1 MRRALPFACLL
12 LACARLLGGLV
23 AGALLGAGA
32 AHAADPPSVAVL
44 PLQKGAAGAQYDG
57 LGRALAGMVVSDL
70 SALPGLR
77 LVERD
82 QLDALLAEMKLQET
96 GFLDPKTA
104 QKLGKGVGAR
114 FVVTGSFT
122 VLDPAFALDARIVEV
137 QTGEIVK
144 AAAANGT
151 VTDFVAVEKEL
162 VEALV
167 TGLDLTLSSSERR
180 KLLMQAPT
188 ERFTAFTAYG
198 EGLARTAEGRLDEA
212 KTAFARA
219 LSEDPAFVDAQAA
232 LGDLEASVKRREAER
247 SGAKKTA
254 RDEALAA
261 VLAAAPDDRTL
272 PATFTYDQ
280 AALARFALRLG
291 ALEELRRDCDR
302 YAEMRHYLDRV
313 GWKVS
318 EPPMKPGDVGVLG
331 YTIGVMAKERG
342 LDAALQ
348 DMSIP
353 AHLRESLPGR
363 TGALFS
369 STPAFVLAGD
379 PAFQATH
386 GVVGALLGCFSTRD
400 ALREIDALIAAARGA
415 GVASVPT
422 SRSGNAFSLEDGLQ
436 MVWARKR
443 AENLGADAELTRRVE
458 AFSRAHEADPV
469 KSLMVKQVV
478 DGILRAA
485 REWEDRQVRR
495 RGLPVDEI
503 VRRMRLLGAG
513 TVADTA
519 VCKQALQSRASAVTW
534 VAEYDRKRVLPDIP
548 LDRDIDAA
556 MATWAPAAD
565 FGCLDGV
572 PPRFA
577 TLPAAW
583 AWFDSA
589 RTRELAD
596 KSDAARCGQEWVRY
610 EQMLEMTRTQ
620 RQDAAAG
627 PIWAYS
633 ADQMWTTLVSQRCA
647 HD

>member
-1 MRRALPFACLL
+1 MRRALPFLCLVL
-12 LACARLLGGLV
+12 TV
-23 AGALLGAGA
+23 LLGADILGA

-151 VTDFVAVEKEL
+151 VADFVAVEKEL

-167 TGLDLTLSSSERR
+167 AGLDLTLSSSERR

-198 EGLARTAEGRLDEA
+198 EGLARTAEGKLDDA

-219 LSEDPAFVDAQAA
+219 LSEDPEFVDAQAA
-232 LGDLEASVKRREAER
+232 LGDLEALVKRREAER
-247 SGAKKTA
+247 SGTKKTA

-272 PATFTYDQ
+272 PATFSYDQ
-280 AALARFALRLG
+280 ASLARFALRLG
-291 ALEELRRDCDR
+291 ALEEQRRDCDR

-313 GWKVS
+313 GWKVT
-318 EPPMKPGDVGVLG
+318 EPPRKATDVGVLG
-331 YTIGVMAKERG
+331 YAIGVGAQERG
-342 LDAALQ
+342 LDLALTDQ
-348 DMSIP
+348 AIP
-353 AHLRESLPGR
+353 RHLRESLPTR
-363 TGALFS
+363 TANLFS
-369 STPAFVLAGD
+369 STPAFVLAGH
-379 PAFQATH
+379 PEYEPTH

-400 ALREIDALIAAARGA
+400 ALRELDALIAGARTA
-415 GVASVPT
+415 GVAALPG
-422 SRSGNAFSLEDGLQ
+422 SRGAHAFSLEESLQ
-436 MVWARKR
+436 IVWTTTR
-443 AENLGADAELTRRVE
+443 AANLGADAELSRRVE
-458 AFSRAHEADPV
+458 ALLAAHEADPV
-469 KSLMVKQVV
+469 KSVLVKQTIDNV
-478 DGILRAA
+478 LRAA
-485 REWEDRQVRR
+485 RDWEDGQVRR
-495 RGLPVDEI
+495 RGLPVDE
-503 VRRMRLLGAG
+503 VARRMRLLGAG
-513 TVADTA
+513 KVADTA
-519 VCKQALQSRASAVTW
+519 VCKQALNGRAAAVSW

-548 LDRDIDAA
+548 LDRDINGA
-556 MATWAPAAD
+556 MAQWAPAAD

-572 PPRFA
+572 PPRFT

-596 KSDAARCGQEWVRY
+596 KGDPTQCGQEWVRF
-610 EQMLEMTRTQ
+610 EQMLEMTRSQ
-620 RQDAAAG
+620 RPDPAAG
-627 PIWAYS
+627 AIWAYS
-633 ADQMWTTLVSQRCA
+633 ADQMWTNLVYSRCA

>member
-1 MRRALPFACLL
+1 MRRALPFLCLVL
-12 LACARLLGGLV
+12 TVLLGTAIGD
-23 AGALLGAGA
+23 AAIGA
-32 AHAADPPSVAVL
+32 AHAAEPPSVAVL

-57 LGRALAGMVVSDL
+57 LGRALAGMLVSDL

-104 QKLGKGVGAR
+104 QKLGKGLGAR

-137 QTGEIVK
+137 QTGEVVK

-151 VTDFVAVEKEL
+151 VADFVAVEKEL

-167 TGLDLTLSSSERR
+167 AGLDLTLSSSERR

-198 EGLARTAEGRLDEA
+198 EGLARTAEGKLDDA

-219 LSEDPAFVDAQAA
+219 LSEDPQFVDAQAA
-232 LGDLEASVKRREAER
+232 LGDLEALVKRREAER
-247 SGAKKTA
+247 SGTKKTA

-272 PATFTYDQ
+272 PATFAYDQ
-280 AALARFALRLG
+280 ASLARFALRLG
-291 ALEELRRDCDR
+291 ALEEQRRHCDR

-313 GWKVS
+313 GWKVA
-318 EPPMKPGDVGVLG
+318 EPARKKTDVGVLG
-331 YTIGVMAKERG
+331 YAIGVAAQERG
-342 LDAALQ
+342 LDAALTDQ
-348 DMSIP
+348 AIP
-353 AHLRESLPGR
+353 RHLRESLPTR
-363 TGALFS
+363 TANLFS
-369 STPAFVLAGD
+369 STPAFVLAGH
-379 PAFQATH
+379 PEYEPTH
-386 GVVGALLGCFSTRD
+386 GLVGALLGCFSTRD
-400 ALREIDALIAAARGA
+400 ALRELDTLMAGARTA
-415 GVASVPT
+415 GVATLPASHGT
-422 SRSGNAFSLEDGLQ
+422 HAFSLEDSLQ
-436 MVWARKR
+436 IVWTTTR
-443 AENLGADAELTRRVE
+443 AANLGADADLSRRVE
-458 AFSRAHEADPV
+458 ALLAAHEADPTR
-469 KSLMVKQVV
+469 SLLVKQTV
-478 DGILRAA
+478 DGILGAA
-485 REWEDRQVRR
+485 RDWEDGQVRR
-495 RGLPVDEI
+495 RGLPVDEV

-513 TVADTA
+513 KVADTA
-519 VCKQALQSRASAVTW
+519 VCKQALNGRAAAVTW

-548 LDRDIDAA
+548 LDRDINSG
-556 MATWAPAAD
+556 MPQWAPAAD

-589 RTRELAD
+589 RTRELTG
-596 KSDAARCGQEWVRY
+596 KGDATQCGQEWVRF

-627 PIWAYS
+627 AIWAYS
-633 ADQMWTTLVSQRCA
+633 ADQMWTNLVYHRCA